1 MQNKGIIRL
10 FAILFGLVSIYQ
22 LSFTFITNKAENDAE
37 KYAEQKISTNVDNYG
52 ELRHQAQSQYLD
64 SIAKEPI
71 FAGVTYTTAK
81 EKQLNK
87 GLDLKGGISV
97 ILQISVNDLLVE
109 LSDHSTDPAFEKAIA
124 EADEKLKTSQDTYL
138 NLFFE
143 AFNEIPDAR
152 LASPSIFGNK
162 QLSGEVDLDMSN
174 EEVQSVLTRR
184 INESISSAFE
194 VLNQRIDKFG
204 VAQPNIQR
212 LGESGRIMVE
222 LPGAQ
227 DVERA
232 KNLLQSTAQL
242 EFWPVYQAK
251 DFSQFLSQADA
262 TLKEIK
268 APKKKAKEQQ
278 DEVVNDSIQE
288 VADTTITDDED
299 DIEALLS
306 AEDSAEESETDTSS
320 PLLSLVRG
328 MGYETGPVLA
338 EFYVQDT
345 AKVNSFLKEPKVR
358 ALLSNDQKY
367 ARFAWGLPD
376 DKTEIVGLYAIKS
389 NKRDEA
395 PLTGS
400 AVTDAT
406 QTYDQMSR
414 IAVSLEMNAQ
424 GARVWE
430 ELTGDAYR
438 QNTQIAIV
446 LDNTVYSAPGVT
458 SGPISGGRSEIT
470 GDFSIEE
477 GKDLATVLKAGKLP
491 ASADIVQIEVVGP
504 SLGQEAIT
512 AGLLSF
518 VLALF
523 IVFGY
528 MIFYYGRAGLFAD
541 IALAVNL
548 LFVFGILAGLGAVLT
563 LPGIA
568 GIVLTI
574 GMSVDANVLIFER
587 SREELRAG
595 KDQAQAIKDGFKN
608 ALPSILDA
616 NITTFLTGL
625 ILLAFGTGPVKGFAT
640 TLLIGIC
647 TSLFTA
653 IFITRLNIE
662 SYTKNGKSLTFSTNI
677 TKDWF
682 SKVNLNITG
691 NRKKFYII
699 SAIAVIISLGS
710 IFTTG
715 LQQGVDF
722 VGGRS
727 FTVRFDQQVNTSE
740 IEQNLVE
747 PFGSAEVKTY
757 GSANQVKITTAYKVD
772 ESSREVEDEIT
783 ESLYTALKPN
793 LPASTT
799 LQDFIQG
806 SGDKDI
812 GIMSSIKVGPSIAD
826 DIKTA
831 SFWAVMASLVG
842 IFLYILFR
850 FRKWQF
856 SLGAIVAILHDT
868 IILVGIFSLF
878 KNIMPFSMEIDQTF
892 IAAIL
897 TVVGYSI
904 NDTVVVFDRIREYF
918 GIHPKWGLIRNI
930 NASISSTIGRTFNTS
945 MSTLLVLVAMF
956 IFGGEGLRTFTF
968 SLIIG
973 IAIGTYSSI
982 FIASPIMY
990 EVLKRKGDDMLMKE
1004 LEEQERLEAESNKV

>member
-10 FAILFGLVSIYQ
+10 FAILFALVSIYQ
-22 LSFTFITNKAENDAE
+22 LSFTFITNKAEKDARV
-37 KYAEQKISTNVDNYG
+37 YAENKISSDVENYG
-52 ELRHQAQSQYLD
+52 ELRHQAESQYLD
-64 SIAKEPI
+64 SIAKQPI
-71 FAGVTYTTAK
+71 FAGVTYNTAK
-81 EKQLNK
+81 SKQLNK

-97 ILQISVNDLLVE
+97 ILQISVNDLLRE
-109 LSDHSTDPAFEKAIA
+109 LSNQSTDPAFEKALA
-124 EADEKLKTSQDTYL
+124 EADEALKTSQDTYL
-138 NLFFE
+138 NLFFK
-143 AFNEIPDAR
+143 AFNDIPDAR
-152 LASPSIFGNK
+152 LASPNIFGNK
-162 QLSGEVDLDMSN
+162 NLSGEVDFDMTN
-174 EEVQSVLTRR
+174 EEVQRVLARR
-184 INESISSAFE
+184 VDESISSAFE

-212 LGESGRIMVE
+212 LGESGRIMIE

-227 DVERA
+227 DVDRA

-242 EFWPVYQAK
+242 EFWPVYQAR
-251 DFSQFLSQADA
+251 DFARFLGQADA
-262 TLKEIK
+262 LIADLEKPK
-268 APKKKAKEQQ
+268 AEKSA
-278 DEVVNDSIQE
+278 VSADSIQQ
-288 VADTTITDDED
+288 VADTTDIDED

-306 AEDSAEESETDTSS
+306 AEKDDTDSSDFESSS
-320 PLLSLVRG
+320 PLISLIKG
-328 MGYETGPVLA
+328 MGHDSGPILA
-338 EFYVQDT
+338 EFHVQDT
-345 AKVNSFLKEPKVR
+345 SKINSYLKNPRVR
-358 ALLSNDQKY
+358 GLLSGDKRY
-367 ARFAWGLPD
+367 ARFAWGLAD
-376 DKTEIVGLYAIKS
+376 EKTDLIGLYAIKS
-389 NKRDEA
+389 NKNNEA

-400 AVTDAT
+400 AVTDAN

-414 IAVSLEMNAQ
+414 VAVSLEMNSQ
-424 GARVWE
+424 GARIWE
-430 ELTGDAYR
+430 QITGEAYR
-438 QNTQIAIV
+438 QGTQIAIV

-470 GDFSIEE
+470 GDFSINE

-512 AGLLSF
+512 AGLLSS
-518 VLALF
+518 VLALI
-523 IVFGY
+523 IVFIY

-548 LFVFGILAGLGAVLT
+548 LFIFGILAGLGAVLT

-595 KDQAQAIKDGFKN
+595 KSQAEAIRDGFKN

-625 ILLAFGTGPVKGFAT
+625 ILLVFGTGPVKGFAT

-653 IFITRLNIE
+653 IFITRLNIDR
-662 SYTKNGKSLTFSTNI
+662 YTKNGKPLLFSTSV

-682 SKVNLNITG
+682 SKVYLNVVG
-691 NRKKFYII
+691 KRKILYIVSGTFVTI
-699 SAIAVIISLGS
+699 CLIS
-710 IFTTG
+710 IFTQG
-715 LQQGVDF
+715 LNQGVDF

-727 FTVRFDQQVNTSE
+727 FTVRFDKEVNPNAL
-740 IEQNLVE
+740 EQNLAE

-757 GSANQVKITTAYKVD
+757 GASNQVKITTAYKVE
-772 ESSREVEDEIT
+772 ESSKEVEDEIT
-783 ESLYTALKPN
+783 EKLYNAVKSE
-793 LPASTT
+793 LPAS
-799 LQDFIQG
+799 LSLHDFRQG
-806 SGDKDI
+806 AADQQI

-826 DIKTA
+826 DIKAA

-856 SLGAIVAILHDT
+856 SLGAIVGLLHDT
-868 IILVGIFSLF
+868 IILIGIFSLF
-878 KNIMPFSMEIDQTF
+878 RNIMPFSMEIDQSF

-918 GIHPKWGLIRNI
+918 RIHPKWGLKENV

-945 MSTLLVLVAMF
+945 ASTLLVLTAMF

-973 IAIGTYSSI
+973 IAVGTYSSI

-990 EVLKRKGDDMLMKE
+990 DVVKRKGDDVLVKE
-1004 LEEQERLEAESNKV
+1004 EEAA